1 MYGDYLSGHLWY
13 FSSIMVDFCLML
25 IRVQIKDNEDIK
37 IHDCPQHAVPETKAY
52 GIIVACKN

>member
-1 MYGDYLSGHLWY
+1 
-13 FSSIMVDFCLML
+13 ML